1 MRRPSKS
8 RNVKLTRFR
17 TRTRTGFGGAGVR
30 FDPPRFLKAGDVLRV
45 DVSGVGSLQNPVVA
59 EQDKI
64 T

>member
-1 MRRPSKS
+1 M
-8 RNVKLTRFR
+8 KLTP
-17 TRTRTGFGGAGVR
+17 TGAGVR